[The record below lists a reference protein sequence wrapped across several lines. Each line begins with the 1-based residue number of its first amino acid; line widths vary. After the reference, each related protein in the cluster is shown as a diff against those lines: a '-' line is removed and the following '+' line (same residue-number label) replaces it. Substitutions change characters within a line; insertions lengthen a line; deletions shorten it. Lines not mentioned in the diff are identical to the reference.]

1 MAKQYK
7 RVNATEARQAIYFG
21 FEGDQAPVVV
31 GISRSERVQQYVID
45 RTFTPAG
52 PLYQDPREL
61 MRAVADKAQRLD
73 RRIISWS
80 EDDLDIVRDITK
92 DPRLVRDL
100 EARYGNARALAVRW
114 ASRTDGTADPSAAK
128 PASGELE
135 HYLALVGFEVPEAAR
150 PGQVGKTL
158 RSVRPSLEAGRTLT
172 EHQAQRWND
181 LLLHNRYDCEGVRA
195 VSVRAAADLERLERK
210 TRAAKK
216 GRKKRRPAKR

>member
-7 RVNATEARQAIYFG
+7 RVTETEARQAIYVD
-21 FEGDQAPVVV
+21 FEGGEDQAPVVLGV
-31 GISRSERVQQYVID
+31 LRSERVQQHVID
-45 RTFTPAG
+45 RVFTSAG
-52 PLYQDPREL
+52 PHYREPREL
-61 MRAVADKAQRLD
+61 IRATVDKAQRLD

-80 EDDLDIVRDITK
+80 EHDLDVVRDLTN
-92 DPRLVRDL
+92 DPRLVRDF
-100 EARYGNARALAVRW
+100 EVHYGNAGALAARW
-114 ASRTDGTADPSAAK
+114 ASRTEGADK
-128 PASGELE
+128 PGMGDLE
-135 HYLALVGFEVPEAAR
+135 HYLALIGFEVPDAAR

-181 LLLHNRYDCEGVRA
+181 LLLHNRYDCEGMRA
-195 VSVRAAADLERLERK
+195 VCIRAAADIERLERK